1 MNRSG
6 RRFRARKW
14 LLMRPWVARSS
25 GSSLL
30 SKDVLLNVAE
40 DRLGWVIVRT
50 PFGHARPVQPQ
61 LPHRPPRHPRL
72 DGMRRIAIQA
82 DPHHLPGIPPTHP
95 PQEATDI
102 LRPLA
107 GIEGPMDTALV
118 DLVEQEQVEPPPGL
132 LIPPQYQAF
141 GPCVTS
147 AAIRLDRDRLHIEEG
162 QDGSAWAVVPPRA
175 QPVQDQMPIG
185 IGAEEL
191 ATDAAKCV
199 SPFFSTRRRCS
210 RLIVGTMRWRMRYAA
225 NLANLQRPNGSP
237 RVVALG
243 RPGARWPRFAAL
255 TSAAGLR
262 ACAVG
267 SAPTGRAAR
276 TRGDR

>member
-1 MNRSG
+1 MVANATFG
-6 RRFRARKW
+6 RAFVGI
-14 LLMRPWVARSS
+14 VAVVQ
-25 GSSLL
+25 
-30 SKDVLLNVAE
+30 DVLLDVAE

-50 PFGHARPVQPQ
+50 PFGHAGPVQPQ

-72 DGMRRIAIQA
+72 D
-82 DPHHLPGIPPTHP
+82 
-95 PQEATDI
+95 
-102 LRPLA
+102 

-191 ATDAAKCV
+191 ATDAAKCG

-210 RLIVGTMRWRMRYAA
+210 RLIVGTMRWRMRYAR
-225 NLANLQRPNGSP
+225 NLAKLQRPNGSP
-237 RVVALG
+237 RVVGAWSARRQMAAICCFDKRGGAPSLRG
-243 RPGARWPRFAAL
+243 RLSADRPCRANSRRSVETVLRWTWRSWAIDETEP
-255 TSAAGLR
+255 SAA
-262 ACAVG
+262 
-267 SAPTGRAAR
+267 
-276 TRGDR
+276 